1 MSPQLRQAIYTVLAA
16 AAPLVVAYGLVS
28 QDQAALWLALG
39 SAVLNA
45 AALLLA
51 RKNTPTGASEGP
63 PPKRA
68 AI

>member
-16 AAPLVVAYGLVS
+16 AVPLVVAYGLVT
-28 QDQAALWLALG
+28 QDQAALWLALA

-51 RKNTPTGASEGP
+51 RQNTPTNQQ

-68 AI
+68 AG

>member
-1 MSPQLRQAIYTVLAA
+1 MSPQLRQANYTVLAA
-16 AAPLVVAYGLVS
+16 AVPLVVAYGLVT
-28 QDQAALWLALG
+28 QDQAALWLALA

-51 RKNTPTGASEGP
+51 RQNTPTNQP

-68 AI
+68 AG

>member
-1 MSPQLRQAIYTVLAA
+1 MTPQLRQAIYTVLAA
-16 AAPLVVAYGLVS
+16 ITPLAVAYGLMTP
-28 QDQAALWLALG
+28 DQSALWLALG